1 MSGAR
6 LIRLKT
12 VSDERGRLSIAE
24 VSDHIPFV
32 PKRLFVLHDIASGA
46 KRGGHAHRE
55 QQQLVCMM
63 SGRCVAITT
72 NGAVSENFDLQAV
85 EIALYVP
92 PLVWLELAQFSQN
105 AVCAVLTSGQYDERD
120 YIRDWSEFS
129 RSATS

>member
-1 MSGAR
+1 
-6 LIRLKT
+6 
-12 VSDERGRLSIAE
+12 
-24 VSDHIPFV
+24 
-32 PKRLFVLHDIASGA
+32 
-46 KRGGHAHRE
+46 
-55 QQQLVCMM
+55 MM